1 MKIFK
6 IFSTL
11 FVFIF
16 FFNPIAFYG
25 QTICTNYTVTPGT
38 TISHIGTNTYNT
50 TINVPDSY
58 VLTDVNVTVNIP
70 HTWNADLDIYLIS
83 PLGTTVELSTD
94 NGGNGDNYNNVTFDD
109 ASGNILPTGNTT
121 LSGFYRPEG
130 SLASFNGQN
139 SNGNWVLRVI
149 DDAGGDGGT
158 IISITLNLCYFVPPP
173 AGHLG
178 PGGVGNATNNML
190 WLKGDGGAY
199 TNAGITQATNGQPIR
214 QWNDASGNNR
224 HATQATL
231 GNRPLFEAAA
241 DNGMPALRFTGDT
254 FIDGPALGIAGTN
267 SYTYIMAFRD
277 TATGTGLMTDGAGHY
292 LLDRTTATN
301 ELVSLKPVTGNFY
314 GYQKRNNAGG
324 GLGGPLTTT
333 AINTNGKILEMRR
346 DYNVNYQLFY
356 NNNLESTSADADG
369 ATTPPNPRI
378 GRHATT
384 SNGGLRG
391 FINEFIIYNFALN
404 TAQTIIV
411 NNYLSAKYGLALAAN
426 DIYNQDTPGNG
437 NFDYNVAGIG
447 QASDGTNHF
456 DSRGSGIVRISNPSI
471 TGNNRFIFWGEETR
485 NPVYS
490 FTTNTA
496 NYTEQLNSRWRVAR
510 QGNLG
515 NVTVSFDISS
525 MNLTGK
531 PGCSP
536 LQLVVDNNYDF
547 SSPTNVY
554 DLTIVGTTATATGV
568 DLQNNRYFTLRY
580 TDQIVWDGTNF
591 YNGAGA
597 GNAPNNTNACLK
609 FTVKANG
616 AININAYVR
625 EVEIE
630 AGATLNVANGTL
642 LRVENQ
648 VAINGNINLLGE
660 AQLIQNHTGTS
671 LNSGTGSLT
680 ARQQGT
686 TNAFNYNYW
695 SSPVSRAGNWQIG
708 YLEDAA
714 GPLNFTTAANPNPAT
729 SPITLSSRWLYSFK
743 GPSGNYNSWTK
754 LTPTT
759 NLSPGTGYSMKGSGR
774 VAPQEEYIFRGIPN
788 DGTYNISVTA
798 GTDFLTGNP
807 YPSTLDA
814 NLFITNNLPV
824 IDGSLYFWE
833 SFTTNN
839 SHYLENYE
847 GGYAIYNL
855 MMPLP
860 AVADFS
866 GLTSGGGTAIKPAPT
881 QYINVGQ
888 GFFTTITNTGTLT
901 FNNAQRA
908 FARESLGQTIYYKTV
923 NDKETATD
931 ERSKIWFSF
940 TTPKGQVKIIG
951 LGYDNQATSGY
962 DKGYD
967 AKSYDNLNNDFYWL
981 SNDDTL
987 VIQAL
992 PNIDIEDDLPLEL
1005 KISDA
1010 GLYKFS
1016 IDKMENVPS
1025 DLTIYLFDKNQNIY
1039 YNLKDAEA
1047 ELLLNS
1053 GIFDEFSIVFKAE
1066 QSLGITPVE
1075 DNKIFVSYDSNTKIL
1090 ELHTKQALANIDS
1103 FQIYNILGQAI
1114 LNIKAPESKSIN
1126 VSNLPN
1132 GIYFLKVNT
1141 KYNENSKSIKF
1152 AKH

>member
-1 MKIFK
+1 
-6 IFSTL
+6 
-11 FVFIF
+11 V
-16 FFNPIAFYG
+16 Y
-25 QTICTNYTVTPGT
+25 Y
-38 TISHIGTNTYNT
+38 
-50 TINVPDSY
+50 
-58 VLTDVNVTVNIP
+58 
-70 HTWNADLDIYLIS
+70 
-83 PLGTTVELSTD
+83 
-94 NGGNGDNYNNVTFDD
+94 
-109 ASGNILPTGNTT
+109 
-121 LSGFYRPEG
+121 
-130 SLASFNGQN
+130 
-139 SNGNWVLRVI
+139 
-149 DDAGGDGGT
+149 
-158 IISITLNLCYFVPPP
+158 CYFFLLIHILKL
-173 AGHLG
+173 AQ
-178 PGGVGNATNNML
+178 GGVGNAANNTL

-199 TNAGITQATNGQPIR
+199 TDAGITQATNGQPIR

-231 GNRPLFEAAA
+231 VNRPLFETTS
-241 DNGMPALRFTGDT
+241 DNGMPGLEFTGNT
-254 FIDGPALGIAGTN
+254 FIDGPALGIAGTS

-277 TATGTGLMTDGAGHY
+277 TSTGLGAMTDDVGHFI
-292 LLDRTTATN
+292 LDRTSATN
-301 ELVSLKPVTGNFY
+301 ELVSLKPITGNRY
-314 GYQKRNNAGG
+314 GYQKRNNAAG

-333 AINTNGKILEMRR
+333 AINTNGKIIEMRR
-346 DYNVNYQLFY
+346 NYNVNYQLFY
-356 NNNLESTSADADG
+356 NNNLETTLADADG

-378 GRHATT
+378 GRHA
-384 SNGGLRG
+384 SVANNGLRG

-411 NNYLSAKYGLALAAN
+411 NNYLSAKYGLTLAAN
-426 DIYNQDTPGNG
+426 DIYTRDTPAGG
-437 NFDYNVAGIG
+437 NFDYHVAGIG
-447 QASDGTNHF
+447 QASDGSTHF

-471 TGNNRFIFWGEETR
+471 TGNNRYIFWGEETR
-485 NPVYS
+485 NPTYN
-490 FTTNTA
+490 FTTNTI
-496 NYTEQLNSRWRVAR
+496 NHTEQLNSRWRVTR

-515 NVTVSFDISS
+515 NVTVSFDISGI
-525 MNLTGK
+525 NLSGK
-531 PGCSP
+531 QGCTP
-536 LQLVVDNNYDF
+536 LQLVIDNNYDF
-547 SSPTNVY
+547 SSPSDVY

-568 DLQNNRYFTLRY
+568 NLQNNRYFTLRY

-616 AININAYVR
+616 AININAHVR

-630 AGATLNVANGTL
+630 PGATLNVTNGVL
-642 LRVENQ
+642 LEVENQ
-648 VAINGNINLLGE
+648 VVINGNINLLGE
-660 AQLIQNHTGTS
+660 AQLIQNHAGPS
-671 LNSGTGSLT
+671 LNSGTGSLR

-695 SSPVSRAGNWQIG
+695 SSPVSRGGNWQIG

-714 GPLNFTTAANPNPAT
+714 GPLNFTTAVNPNPAT

-743 GPSGNYNSWTK
+743 GPSGSYNGWTK
-754 LTPTT
+754 LTPTS
-759 NLSPGTGYSMKGSGR
+759 NLSPGNGYSMKGSGR
-774 VAPQEEYIFRGIPN
+774 VAVEEEYIFRGIPN
-788 DGTYNISVTA
+788 DGTYNIPVTA

-814 NLFITNNLPV
+814 NVFIANNLPV

-860 AVADFS
+860 AVADVS
-866 GLTSGGGTAIKPAPT
+866 GLTSGSGTAVKPAPT
-881 QYINVGQ
+881 QNVNVGQ

-908 FARESLGQTIYYKTV
+908 FARESLGQTIYYKTA
-923 NDKETATD
+923 DGKESATD

-940 TTPKGQVKIIG
+940 KTPKGQVKIIG

-981 SNDDTL
+981 SNDDAL
-987 VIQAL
+987 AIQAL
-992 PNIDIEDDLPLEL
+992 PSINIEDDLPLGI

-1016 IDKMENVPS
+1016 IDKIENVPS

-1047 ELLLNS
+1047 ELLLNP
-1053 GIFDEFSIVFKAE
+1053 GIFDEFSIVFAE
-1066 QSLGITPVE
+1066 DESLSTPTVE
-1075 DNKIFVSYDSNTKIL
+1075 NKNVFVSYDSNMKVL
-1090 ELHTKQALANIDS
+1090 ELHTKEPLVDIES
-1103 FQIYNILGQAI
+1103 LQIYNTLGQEI
-1114 LNIKAPESKSIN
+1114 VKIKNPTSNSVNI
-1126 VSNLPN
+1126 SNISN
-1132 GIYFLKVNT
+1132 GVYFLKVNSQNI
-1141 KYNENSKSIKF
+1141 KNSKTIKF
-1152 AKH
+1152 VKY